1 MSFVACVV
9 AAGTLAPPQVAAQT
23 IELDGTRQNVNPL
36 SPPGSGRCAP
46 AYFNTVEIAPGALSS
61 TGTSNIGPFASTQSH
76 CITSPPPT
84 SVVDGEFTYTFR
96 AGDTITGTYS
106 GTPMPRH
113 IALPGLEGPMF
124 VRWLDL
130 FRDTLGEFDNPAFT
144 AQAEDFARRI
154 ARSLWYGYQ
163 ISHQP
168 DQPVTEFDAH
178 VPPAQY

>member
-1 MSFVACVV
+1 MEDTPVCSEDEIT
-9 AAGTLAPPQVAAQT
+9 TLVHHFYRRV
-23 IELDGTRQNVNPL
+23 RQDHVLGPIFDAHIDDWDEHL
-36 SPPGSGRCAP
+36 ERMVR
-46 AYFNTVEIAPGALSS
+46 FWSS
-61 TGTSNIGPFASTQSH
+61 LL
-76 CITSPPPT
+76 
-84 SVVDGEFTYTFR
+84 R
-96 AGDTITGTYS
+96 RTGTYS

-130 FRDTLGEFDNPAFT
+130 FRDTLDEFDNPAFT

-168 DQPVTEFDAH
+168 DQPVTEFDTH
-178 VPPAQY
+178 VPPAEY